1 MNDTP
6 AKLSSLAIKQGFA
19 HETKSDRI
27 EAAANLK
34 VWRLVQPVV
43 KPLGILVLV
52 HKNWLVIWLLF
63 CLHYINIKKV
73 AKQLVNYRP

>member
-52 HKNWLVIWLLF
+52 HKN
-63 CLHYINIKKV
+63 
-73 AKQLVNYRP
+73 